1 MTRNFAAPINAI
13 DRIESMSETGI
24 EAVKQIVADDP
35 YLCGHYPDFTIY
47 PGIFTIES
55 VHQAVRKMVAA
66 HLGEGVRTELAS
78 VVSVRL
84 AAPLL
89 PGDTLRVSCT
99 RLSKPAK
106 NIETADPDT
115 FRVKAGCYRSD
126 GVMAAQMTLELRLSH
141 D

>member
-1 MTRNFAAPINAI
+1 MTRNFAAPITAI
-13 DRIESMSETGI
+13 DRIESVSETGV

-55 VHQAVRKMVAA
+55 VHQAVRKMVEA
-66 HLGEGVRTELAS
+66 HHGTNTRTTLAS
-78 VVSVRL
+78 IVSVRL

-89 PGDTLRVSCT
+89 PGDTLRVSCA
-99 RLSKPAK
+99 RLTKP
-106 NIETADPDT
+106 TGDPDT

-126 GVMAAQMTLELRLSH
+126 GVMAAQMTLEVRLSH